1 MTTETESVAV
11 LGAGG
16 IMGAG
21 MARNLAAAGLEV
33 RAWNRTRDKAEP
45 LAEDGVAVA
54 GTAAEAAE
62 GADVV
67 LTILSDA
74 DAVVDAMDRVECP
87 VWVQAS
93 TIGLSGTERC
103 AELAEERGITLVD
116 APLLGTK
123 APAEQGELIVL
134 ASGPEESRE
143 RVAPVFEA
151 IGKKTMWVGEAGAGS
166 RLKLVTNN
174 WILAVVES
182 TAETVALAEG
192 LDVDPADFLE
202 AVAGGPLDLPY
213 LQMKAR
219 AMIEGELEPSMR
231 LALAAKDAG
240 LVTEAAERHGLDLP
254 LPALVRDRMEAASDE
269 HGDKDMAAT
278 YLTAARR

>member
-1 MTTETESVAV
+1 MTSIAV

-16 IMGAG
+16 TMGAG
-21 MARNLAAAGLEV
+21 MARNLASAGMEV
-33 RAWNRTRDKAEP
+33 RAWNRTRKRAEP
-45 LAEDGVAVA
+45 LAGDGIAVA
-54 GTAAEAAE
+54 DAPAEAAE

-74 DAVVDAMDRVECP
+74 DAVIESMDGVTCP
-87 VWVQAS
+87 TWIQAS
-93 TIGLSGTERC
+93 TIGLTGTERC
-103 AELAEERGITLVD
+103 AQLAEQRGITLIDSPV
-116 APLLGTK
+116 LGTK

-134 ASGPEESRE
+134 ASGPEDAHE
-143 RVAPVFEA
+143 RVQPVFDA

-174 WILAVVES
+174 WILAVVEA

-192 LDVDPADFLE
+192 LDVDPEEFLE

-213 LQMKAR
+213 LQMKAK
-219 AMIEGELEPSMR
+219 AMLEGSWEPSMR
-231 LALAAKDAG
+231 LALAAKDAA

-254 LPALVRDRMEAASDE
+254 LPRLVRERMEAASGE

-278 YLTAARR
+278 YLTVARR

>member
-1 MTTETESVAV
+1 MTRVAV

-16 IMGAG
+16 TMGAG

-33 RAWNRTRDKAEP
+33 SAWNRTRDRAEP
-45 LAEDGVAVA
+45 LAEEGIAVHDS
-54 GTAAEAAE
+54 AAEATE

-74 DAVVDAMDRVECP
+74 DAVLDAMGGAQCP
-87 VWVQAS
+87 LWVQAS
-93 TIGLSGTERC
+93 TIGLAGTERC
-103 AELAEERGITLVD
+103 AQLAEERGITFVD
-116 APLLGTK
+116 APVLGTK
-123 APAEQGELIVL
+123 APADQGELIVL
-134 ASGPEESRE
+134 ASGPEDARDT
-143 RVAPVFEA
+143 VQPVFDA

-174 WILAVVES
+174 WILSVVEG

-202 AVAGGPLDLPY
+202 AVSGGPLDLPY
-213 LQMKAR
+213 LQMKAK
-219 AMIEGELEPSMR
+219 AMIEGDFEPSMR
-231 LALAAKDAG
+231 LALAAKDAA
-240 LVTEAAERHGLDLP
+240 LVVEAAERHGLDLP
-254 LPALVRDRMEAASDE
+254 LPALVRDRMESAADE